1 MSVKEYV
8 AVTVNMDQ
16 LMQTETNH
24 RKCVMDYIEKK
35 GKPEQVPNENAD
47 RSNTTSEPEKG
58 YVEETGKL
66 VQCTGENSTRTN
78 VSAESEKKSISLETW
93 LRIVEVLIIAAA
105 SLVVSIM
112 SFRTEDLEY
121 KLNLANSKLHVE
133 VYCDTMD
140 IDDDGIY
147 DTNMLGVKYIDGIY
161 EDFDIKD
168 YTVITFKYSKTLG
181 DTIKE
186 INLIIRDYF
195 FAGYMRGSGEYFYA
209 KVTEN
214 NWSKYSDLLK
224 YLIKDQK
231 DFCIANVDLS
241 HFVIIS
247 YKNIVGDQAEMGYQ
261 CGAGGRF
268 DTANPAQIRMDI
280 KEYEENGKI
289 TLEDLEPES
298 FIRIVNELIENQEEA
313 EKQ

>member
-1 MSVKEYV
+1 
-8 AVTVNMDQ
+8 MDH
-16 LMQTETNH
+16 TE
-24 RKCVMDYIEKK
+24 EK
-35 GKPEQVPNENAD
+35 GKPEQASGEN
-47 RSNTTSEPEKG
+47 RSNTPSGQEKNH
-58 YVEETGKL
+58 VEETEKL
-66 VQCTGENSTRTN
+66 EQCTGENSTRTN
-78 VSAESEKKSISLETW
+78 SPSESKKKSISLETR
-93 LRIVEVLIIAAA
+93 LRIVEVLFIAVA

-112 SFRTEDLEY
+112 SFRTENLEY

-161 EDFDIKD
+161 EDFDINS
-168 YTVITFKYSKTLG
+168 YTVITFKYFKAPG
-181 DTIKE
+181 DTPKE

-224 YLIKDQK
+224 YLLKEQK
-231 DFCIANVDLS
+231 DFCLADVDLS
-241 HFVIIS
+241 HFAIIS
-247 YKNIVGDQAEMGYQ
+247 YKNIVGDQEEMGYQ
-261 CGAGGRF
+261 CGAAGRF
-268 DTANPAQIRMDI
+268 DTANPEQIRMDI
-280 KEYEENGKI
+280 KEYEKNGMI
-289 TLEDLEPES
+289 TLDDLEPES
-298 FIRIVNELIENQEEA
+298 FMRIVNELIENQEET